1 MLDIDGAEGEAS
13 LRALEAKHGAIPKTR
28 TVVTSRGRHA
38 WFAYPG
44 PVPSTVGRIGP
55 GIDTRGDGGY
65 VVAPPSIHQTGHRY
79 AFLGDPWHRIAPAP
93 PWLIDCRPHQAG
105 AQHHRARRGDDPRRR
120 AVPAPTATPLCE
132 PRFAALAATPPGR
145 RNHALNRAAF
155 SLFQLVAGGE
165 LAEAEVI
172 AALQGACVANGLAT
186 DDGWQS
192 VHATIRSGRG
202 AGLQHPR
209 SRGAP

>member
-1 MLDIDGAEGEAS
+1 M
-13 LRALEAKHGAIPKTR
+13 
-28 TVVTSRGRHA
+28 
-38 WFAYPG
+38 
-44 PVPSTVGRIGP
+44 PV
-55 GIDTRGDGGY
+55 
-65 VVAPPSIHQTGHRY
+65 
-79 AFLGDPWHRIAPAP
+79 
-93 PWLIDCRPHQAG
+93 
-105 AQHHRARRGDDPRRR
+105 
-120 AVPAPTATPLCE
+120 PTATPLCE
-132 PRFAALAATPPGR
+132 PRSRRSLPRRPAR
-145 RNHALNRAAF
+145 RNDALNRAAF

-172 AALQGACVANGLAT
+172 AALQQACVANGLAA